1 MTKVIP
7 STDLRNKYSE
17 VSNYC
22 LRTGEPVVVTKNGR
36 NDLVIMSPLAFEHFE
51 YDRIDKKIA
60 QKFENDFF
68 KFFDLKRSVYEKI
81 NQAMKEIEEGKM
93 SSFDEIIEEM
103 EEEDVV

>member
-7 STDLRNKYSE
+7 STDLRNKYNE
-17 VSNYC
+17 VSRYC
-22 LRTGEPVVVTKNGR
+22 LRTGEPVIVTRSGR

-60 QKFENDFF
+60 HKFQEDFF

-81 NQAMKEIEEGKM
+81 DQAMKEIEDSKL
-93 SSFDEIIEEM
+93 SSFNEIIAKM
-103 EEEDVV
+103 EGENVV

>member
-7 STDLRNKYSE
+7 STDLRNNYNE
-17 VSNYC
+17 VSRYC
-22 LRTGEPVVVTKNGR
+22 LSTGEPVIVTRNGR

-60 QKFENDFF
+60 HKFEEDFF

-81 NQAMKEIEEGKM
+81 DKAIKEIEEGKM
-93 SSFDEIIEEM
+93 SSFDEIIGEM
-103 EEEDVV
+103 EGENVV

>member
-1 MTKVIP
+1 MTKMIP
-7 STDLRNKYSE
+7 STDLRNKYNE

-22 LRTGEPVVVTKNGR
+22 LRTGEPVIVTRNGR

-60 QKFENDFF
+60 QKFEDDFF

-81 NQAMKEIEEGKM
+81 EQAMKEIEEGKM
-93 SSFDEIIEEM
+93 TAFDEIIEKM
-103 EEEDVV
+103 EGENVV

>member
-1 MTKVIP
+1 MIKVIP
-7 STDLRNKYSE
+7 STDLRNNYNAVSE
-17 VSNYC
+17 HC
-22 LRTGEPVVVTKNGR
+22 LRSGEPVIVTRNGR

-51 YDRIDKKIA
+51 YDRIDQKIA

-81 NQAMKEIEEGKM
+81 SQAMKEIEEGKM

-103 EEEDVV
+103 EGEDVG